1 MFQIQLVQAEF
12 LLFAPQKLL
21 LQLSY
26 PVHAGLC
33 SSSPS
38 WPQPITIP
46 AFKLLSHP
54 WLLSFMGYIQS
65 LRKACWLLWKCFWN
79 LVSACPLLYCLPD
92 GGQLPL
98 DRITASM
105 APRALSPL
113 PECKLHY
120 GWDLCLCGYS
130 TSQVWSMMPDTQQML
145 NGICLIDEHIHR
157 LDCAYHSHLDF
168 TLNDIHSTNTLRS
181 LGSFFLISTY
191 VFFFLLSYRSLLF
204 HWNCIIGKMYHNW
217 HNQFYRF

>member
-12 LLFAPQKLL
+12 LLFPPQKLL

-38 WPQPITIP
+38 WHQPITTP

-65 LRKACWLLWKCFWN
+65 LRKACWKKKKRKACWLLWKCFWN
-79 LVSACPLLYCLPD
+79 LVSACPLLCCLPD
-92 GGQLPL
+92 GGHQPL
-98 DRITASM
+98 NRITASM

-113 PECKLHY
+113 QNVSSTMGEIFAY
-120 GWDLCLCGYS
+120 VATS
-130 TSQVWSMMPDTQQML
+130 TSQVWSVMPDTQQML
-145 NGICLIDEHIHR
+145 NGICLIDEHICR

-181 LGSFFLISTY
+181 LGSFF
-191 VFFFLLSYRSLLF
+191 
-204 HWNCIIGKMYHNW
+204 
-217 HNQFYRF
+217 

>member
-1 MFQIQLVQAEF
+1 MTPAHHDPSLQAAQPSLTPLFHGLHPVSQKSLLTTLKMFLE
-12 LLFAPQKLL
+12 
-21 LQLSY
+21 S
-26 PVHAGLC
+26 GLC
-33 SSSPS
+33 LP
-38 WPQPITIP
+38 
-46 AFKLLSHP
+46 F
-54 WLLSFMGYIQS
+54 
-65 LRKACWLLWKCFWN
+65 
-79 LVSACPLLYCLPD
+79 LYCLPD
-92 GGQLPL
+92 GGQPPL

-130 TSQVWSMMPDTQQML
+130 TSQAWSMMPDTQQML
-145 NGICLIDEHIHR
+145 NGICLIDEHICR

-191 VFFFLLSYRSLLF
+191 VFFPPFL
-204 HWNCIIGKMYHNW
+204 
-217 HNQFYRF
+217 

>member
-1 MFQIQLVQAEF
+1 MTLIKHLFGCPLMFQIQLVQAEF

-38 WPQPITIP
+38 WPQPITTP

-79 LVSACPLLYCLPD
+79 LVSACPSSTVSQMVANRPLTGSLP
-92 GGQLPL
+92 PW
-98 DRITASM
+98 
-105 APRALSPL
+105 L
-113 PECKLHY
+113 PE
-120 GWDLCLCGYS
+120 LCPLYQNVSS
-130 TSQVWSMMPDTQQML
+130 TMGEIFACVATAHPKRGAW
-145 NGICLIDEHIHR
+145 CLI
-157 LDCAYHSHLDF
+157 HSRC
-168 TLNDIHSTNTLRS
+168 ST
-181 LGSFFLISTY
+181 
-191 VFFFLLSYRSLLF
+191 VFA
-204 HWNCIIGKMYHNW
+204 
-217 HNQFYRF
+217 